1 MNINLV
7 RLKLLFG
14 DDAIVSKRPD
24 AGEVP
29 SSLVQRGPRTLFFG
43 TRAAKRGPGA
53 LDAGLR
59 LGAGSRIEQRRRF
72 RAHARNHLAAFHAVA
87 GVQLDS
93 KHAAGYGSGHDEPIA
108 HARHPF
114 FVNGHDQRAGRDG
127 GDIDLDRRRPHDDR
141 EQAGDDRRRTKNAT
155 IREQAEHRHHSRVLS
170 TATRSRRSSRRLTR
184 RPDTPAAAMTIRNDQ
199 AIVAGDVTKDSR
211 YTSLLKAVMMTWPNT
226 YPMRAP
232 IGSARSVSGLLL
244 GPVFISVAAALLT
257 APSISHE

>member
-72 RAHARNHLAAFHAVA
+72 RAHARNHLAAFSR
-87 GVQLDS
+87 GRR
-93 KHAAGYGSGHDEPIA
+93 GP
-108 HARHPF
+108 ARF
-114 FVNGHDQRAGRDG
+114 EARGR
-127 GDIDLDRRRPHDDR
+127 
-141 EQAGDDRRRTKNAT
+141 
-155 IREQAEHRHHSRVLS
+155 IRER
-170 TATRSRRSSRRLTR
+170 TR
-184 RPDTPAAAMTIRNDQ
+184 
-199 AIVAGDVTKDSR
+199 
-211 YTSLLKAVMMTWPNT
+211 
-226 YPMRAP
+226 
-232 IGSARSVSGLLL
+232 
-244 GPVFISVAAALLT
+244 
-257 APSISHE
+257 